1 MDLLLATRERANSR
15 VERERGERGKNDTGK
30 RKINSRLA
38 RLFYTLAPAD
48 VAEAAQIR
56 WKTPYGHAYMGMN
69 LKLSLSKTRMD
80 NNNTKV
86 LNNQSFS
93 PLANENR
100 CRLMLYMEPML
111 LACFDTNT
119 TTSATTWPTR
129 NAIRKKTASGR
140 RATLKT
146 YIQ

>member
-1 MDLLLATRERANSR
+1 
-15 VERERGERGKNDTGK
+15 
-30 RKINSRLA
+30 
-38 RLFYTLAPAD
+38 
-48 VAEAAQIR
+48 
-56 WKTPYGHAYMGMN
+56 MN

-119 TTSATTWPTR
+119 TTSATT
-129 NAIRKKTASGR
+129 
-140 RATLKT
+140 
-146 YIQ
+146 